1 MNHHKHVI
9 VDCRSLRI
17 MYLRETDMSD
27 NIKFKTTWGN
37 VDLQHGFIT
46 LAETKNGEKLEIP
59 INNTLRESINKLPQ
73 RIIEKTGKNRE

>member
-1 MNHHKHVI
+1 MNLK
-9 VDCRSLRI
+9 L
-17 MYLRETDMSD
+17 
-27 NIKFKTTWGN
+27 TWGI

-46 LAETKNGEKLEIP
+46 LAETKNGEKREIP